1 MSLSGTYRRIAYLAL
16 GGIVVIAATALLCG
30 GVGVA
35 PSTRAMPHEPVAP
48 HGWAPPPYSPKHL
61 VYPAASDPGGGC
73 GCLYATPLGYFWGSS
88 EHRNDLESVIREQSA
103 GSAHV
108 YERGSVVIRRG
119 DIVIDGGAH
128 LGVFTRLALLRGAGR
143 VIAFE
148 PQADIV
154 ECFRRTFAREIAAGQ
169 VTVVAKAVWDQTG
182 TLEFDGSGQ
191 SFRALG
197 SADTRPST
205 SAVLRMPSTTID
217 ETVES
222 LGLERVDFIKMDIE
236 GAERQALRGA
246 RHTIARWKPNMA
258 VCIYHR
264 PDDPQAIP
272 AAVREA
278 RKDYQV
284 PKLRPGEFAS
294 NLLLWFPRS
303 QDSP

>member
-1 MSLSGTYRRIAYLAL
+1 MNLSGTYRRIAYLAL
-16 GGIVVIAATALLCG
+16 GGMLVIAATALLCG

-35 PSTRAMPHEPVAP
+35 PSTSTPPHAP
-48 HGWAPPPYSPKHL
+48 AAQRVWEPPPYSPKHL

-73 GCLYATPLGYFWGSS
+73 GRLWATPLGYFWGS
-88 EHRNDLESVIREQSA
+88 EKHRNDLETVIREQSA
-103 GSAHV
+103 GSEHV

-119 DIVIDGGAH
+119 YVVIDSGAH

-154 ECFRRTFAREIAAGQ
+154 ECFRRTFATEIAAGQ
-169 VTVVAKAVWDQTG
+169 VTIVAKAVWDQAG

-191 SFRALG
+191 SFHARG
-197 SADTRPST
+197 SADTRPTT
-205 SAVLRMPSTTID
+205 SAALRMPSTTID
-217 ETVES
+217 ETVEA

-258 VCIYHR
+258 VCVYHR
-264 PDDPQAIP
+264 PDDPQAIS

-278 RKDYQV
+278 RKDYLV
-284 PKLRPGEFAS
+284 PTLRPGEVAS
-294 NLLLWFPRS
+294 NLLLWFPR
-303 QDSP
+303 